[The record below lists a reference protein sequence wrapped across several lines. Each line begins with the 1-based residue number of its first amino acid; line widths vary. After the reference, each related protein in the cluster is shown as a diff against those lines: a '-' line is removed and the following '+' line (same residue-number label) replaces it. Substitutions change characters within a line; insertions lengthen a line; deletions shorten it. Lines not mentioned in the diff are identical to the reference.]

1 MRYGVCVDADLSKL
15 EKLKEFGY
23 DYAEIPLSVVSD
35 FDESQIEAYLAESK
49 KTGIYAE
56 AVNCFFKYGGGYL
69 VKPGIDYKDVENYLE
84 TALSKAQKLGT
95 KVAVIGCGGARQ
107 IPDDIEWEDGVN
119 QFASVFALSAK
130 IAEKY
135 GITVVVEPLYKG
147 NSNFINTVAEG
158 IEVCK
163 KANHKNAKVLADFF
177 HVAMTGESLDAIK
190 NCGDML
196 AHVHIAR
203 ANADRKMP
211 INPEDKPACEKWAAA
226 LAENGYNG
234 RISLEGNFGENFDE
248 TVMKMRDVLK
258 IFG

>member
-1 MRYGVCVDADLSKL
+1 MRYGVCVDADYKKL
-15 EKLKEFGY
+15 AKLKEFGY

-35 FDESQIEAYLAESK
+35 WDETQIEEFLAESK

-56 AVNCFFKYGGGYL
+56 AVNCFFKYGGSYL
-69 VKPGIDYKDVENYLE
+69 VKPGIDYSDVENYLE

-107 IPDDIEWEDGVN
+107 IPDDVNWEDGVN
-119 QFASVFALSAK
+119 QFATVFGLSAK

-158 IEVCK
+158 IDICK

-177 HVAMTGESLDAIK
+177 HVAMTGESLDAIE
-190 NCGDML
+190 NCGETL
-196 AHVHIAR
+196 AHLHIAR
-203 ANADRKMP
+203 ANSDRKMP
-211 INPEDKPACEKWAAA
+211 INPEDKPVCERWAAA
-226 LAENGYNG
+226 IKKNGYNE
-234 RISLEGNFGENFDE
+234 RMSLEGNFGENWDE
-248 TVMKMRDVLK
+248 TVKQMREVLK
-258 IFG
+258 IFD